1 MDPLEPEEEA
11 VYWRWVAIRSHLEAA
26 LGKQSG
32 LPAPLSAYAVD
43 HADKLKLDHVG
54 WLREEYGVEGEPS
67 AEQLM
72 HLLETVDD
80 ERE

>member
-1 MDPLEPEEEA
+1 MDPLEPEEES

-32 LPAPLSAYAVD
+32 LPAPLSAYAID
-43 HADKLKLDHVG
+43 HEDDPTLEHLG
-54 WLREEYGVEGEPS
+54 WLREEYGTPDEPS
-67 AEQLM
+67 AEELM
-72 HLLETVDD
+72 RLLKAVDD